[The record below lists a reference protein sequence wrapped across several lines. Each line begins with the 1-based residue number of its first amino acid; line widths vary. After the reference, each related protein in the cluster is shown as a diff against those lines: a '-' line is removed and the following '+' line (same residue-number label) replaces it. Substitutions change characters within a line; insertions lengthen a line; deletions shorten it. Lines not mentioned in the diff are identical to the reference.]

1 MKFLNSGYK
10 VWNINEKD
18 FPVSGK
24 LEEKIKFL
32 LNFAI
37 LSPSSHNTQPW
48 KFKISPANF
57 SNGASGNFLEIFADS
72 SRRLK
77 ISDKDGRMIF
87 IALGCA
93 LANILIAADYFGLSY
108 EVYYEKN
115 ADGFKESAARI
126 LFSDAGEKKK
136 NNAALFLE
144 IPHRSTNRNQ
154 YKNIP
159 MPEEFLRDL
168 KKYNT
173 QGETAAEFIS
183 GAALKEKISDIMA
196 GGMKRI
202 MGMKIFR
209 RELAS
214 WLRTNIT
221 LKHDGMPGD
230 GHNMNLFTSII
241 APYVLRN
248 IDVSEVEKQKAKK
261 RILNFPA
268 LGIIGS
274 KEDSVLNWIY
284 AGELFQNLILAIK
297 SNKMDIAIMVAIIED
312 SESRSELQKTLN
324 SSFLPQMFFG
334 FGYAEKP
341 APKSPR
347 RKLEEFIINE

>member
-1 MKFLNSGYK
+1 MINLNKGYK
-10 VWNINEKD
+10 AWNINEKD
-18 FPVSGK
+18 FPDSGSV
-24 LEEKIKFL
+24 EEKIKFI
-32 LNFAI
+32 LNYAI

-57 SNGASGNFLEIFADS
+57 SNGASGNSLEIFADS

-87 IALGCA
+87 ISVGCA
-93 LANILIAADYFGLSY
+93 LTNILITADYFGLNY
-108 EVYYEKN
+108 EVFYGKK

-126 LFSDAGEKKK
+126 LFSEDKEKKK
-136 NNAALFLE
+136 NNAALFNE
-144 IPHRSTNRNQ
+144 IPNRSTNRNP
-154 YKNIP
+154 YKDIP
-159 MPEEFLRDL
+159 VSEEFLESL
-168 KKYNT
+168 KKFNARE
-173 QGETAAEFIS
+173 ETAVEFIS
-183 GAALKEKISDIMA
+183 GTELKEKISDVMA

-209 RELAS
+209 RELAD
-214 WLRTNIT
+214 WLRTNLT

-248 IDVSEVEKQKAKK
+248 IDVSEVEKQKAK
-261 RILNFPA
+261 RRVLNFPA

-274 KEDSVLNWIY
+274 KEDNVLNWIY
-284 AGELFQNLILAIK
+284 AGELFQNLILAVK

-312 SESRSELQKTLN
+312 PESRSKLQKTLN
-324 SSFLPQMFFG
+324 FPHLPQMFFG

-347 RKLEEFIINE
+347 RKLEEFLL